1 MQLKGFG
8 KNLVFYIDLE
18 EDLNKTV
25 CEIEEV
31 LSSNWEFFTQNPINF
46 KFNRE
51 FDSVIDLPYVNALQK
66 LLLDK
71 GLVLNNFMQKIIEI
85 ENLVNPTYVRWK
97 SIRAGSTLTI
107 SDGNLVLFGDINP
120 SAKVE
125 VSGFLM
131 CKGTIKG
138 IVHAGYN
145 FSENKNIKED
155 DIFVYADKINSPRI
169 QIGEKIAYNVKEK
182 GAVLALNNE
191 K

>member
-1 MQLKGFG
+1 MQLKGYG
-8 KNLVFYIDLE
+8 ENLVFYIDLE
-18 EDLNKTV
+18 EDLNKTMI
-25 CEIEEV
+25 EIENI
-31 LSSNWEFFTQNPINF
+31 LKTNWEFFINNPINF

-51 FDSVIDLPYVNALQK
+51 YDPVIDLPYINALQK

-71 GLVLNNFMQKIIEI
+71 GLILNNFKQKVIEI

-97 SIRAGSTLTI
+97 SLRAGNTLTI
-107 SDGNLVLFGDINP
+107 PDGNLVIFGDINP

-125 VSGFLM
+125 VAGFLI

-138 IVHAGYN
+138 IVHAGCN
-145 FSENKNIKED
+145 LTNDKNDNKF

-182 GAVLALNNE
+182 GAVLALD